1 MRKFGKKV
9 KCLLRLV
16 YLSNFQALIEYRH
29 AHAGKRANVPRV
41 IRLVRP
47 GYQPANNDT
56 VFTSCLI
63 NVLENNEEPCTPM
76 EEIADRV
83 IKLVE
88 GKSNNYTP
96 DYGNIRNS
104 LPNWYEGP
112 NTGDFIFI
120 HR

>member
-47 GYQPANNDT
+47 GYQQANTTFHN
-56 VFTSCLI
+56 
-63 NVLENNEEPCTPM
+63 PCF
-76 EEIADRV
+76 ASVQQQRHALRA
-83 IKLVE
+83 KR
-88 GKSNNYTP
+88 K
-96 DYGNIRNS
+96 
-104 LPNWYEGP
+104 
-112 NTGDFIFI
+112 
-120 HR
+120 